1 MGDIIEFLTDLDP
14 VVVIVPIML
23 WCVYTAIRVRVS

>member
-1 MGDIIEFLTDLDP
+1 MFDIVRFLNDLDP
-14 VVVIVPIML
+14 VVVIIPIIL

>member
-1 MGDIIEFLTDLDP
+1 MGDIIQFLTDLDP
-14 VVVIVPIML
+14 AVVIVIIML